1 MKKLLK
7 LTLSPLRNQPKNN
20 TCHTSQNYR
29 SIWLGRSRFVLCFIY
44 LILPLSGQGQLKS
57 IRFVDTNGAL
67 ISTVDAATFQGEIYF
82 PLETLRSVFDT
93 NLTHKYASLTR
104 QLVLNLRGK
113 QIVLRIGSSVATLQ
127 PQATEIKLDTTVTL
141 VNGDPYLP
149 LTFFTRLIPQI
160 YGHQATFNSS
170 LAQIEFSKRQQVQHL
185 QPDRQQYQNRQQKVV
200 IINPGHGGND
210 TGGESLNGIREK
222 DITLDLAK
230 RIRRL
235 CQEQKISVILTRID
249 DSDLRPSQRI
259 QIATQHQGSFF
270 LSLHC
275 NMSFSTAV
283 SGMEIWINNLKGQ
296 MRTQSQKVEKV
307 DIFRPLLQDD
317 YLEQSRQVAKII
329 QGRLELLS
337 NDVVQIRENPL
348 AILSG
353 IYMPA
358 LLLELGYL
366 SNLKD
371 EAKLQNEKTRETIA
385 GAIADAIGQFLEQ
398 SEL

>member
-1 MKKLLK
+1 M
-7 LTLSPLRNQPKNN
+7 R
-20 TCHTSQNYR
+20 
-29 SIWLGRSRFVLCFIY
+29 
-44 LILPLSGQGQLKS
+44 S

-67 ISTVDAATFQGEIYF
+67 ISTADVAMQHGEIYF
-82 PLETLRSVFDT
+82 PLETLRSVFDA

-113 QIVLRIGSSVATLQ
+113 QIILRIGSPIAILQ
-127 PQATEIKLDTTVTL
+127 PQATEIKLDTTVPL
-141 VNGDPYLP
+141 IAGEPYLP
-149 LTFFTRLIPQI
+149 LSFFTRLVPQA
-160 YGHQATFNSS
+160 YGYQATFNSS
-170 LAQIEFSKRQQVQHL
+170 LSQIEFSMRPQVQHL
-185 QPDRQQYQNRQQKVV
+185 QPDRQYQKRQQNVV

-210 TGGESLNGIREK
+210 TGCESLNGIREK
-222 DITLDLAK
+222 DVVLDLAK
-230 RIRRL
+230 RVQQI
-235 CQEQKISVILTRID
+235 CQKQKISVILTRTN
-249 DSDLRPSQRI
+249 DSNLRPSQRI
-259 QIATQHQGSFF
+259 QIANQHQGLFF

-275 NMSFSTAV
+275 NMSFSTEV

-296 MRTQSQKVEKV
+296 IRTQSQQAEKT

-329 QGRLELLS
+329 QGRLGLFS

-371 EAKLQNEKTRETIA
+371 EAKLQNKKTREAIA

-398 SEL
+398 SQL

>member
-1 MKKLLK
+1 M
-7 LTLSPLRNQPKNN
+7 Q
-20 TCHTSQNYR
+20 H
-29 SIWLGRSRFVLCFIY
+29 
-44 LILPLSGQGQLKS
+44 
-57 IRFVDTNGAL
+57 
-67 ISTVDAATFQGEIYF
+67 GEIYF
-82 PLETLRSVFDT
+82 PLETLRSVFDA
-93 NLTHKYASLTR
+93 NLTHKYVSLTR

-113 QIVLRIGSSVATLQ
+113 QIILRIGSPIAILQ
-127 PQATEIKLDTTVTL
+127 PQATEIKLDTTVSL
-141 VNGDPYLP
+141 IDSDPYLP
-149 LTFFTRLIPQI
+149 LSFYTRLLPQV
-160 YGHQATFNSS
+160 YGYQATFNSS
-170 LAQIEFSKRQQVQHL
+170 LSQIEFSMRQQVQHL
-185 QPDRQQYQNRQQKVV
+185 QPDRQYQQRQQNVV

-210 TGGESLNGIREK
+210 TGCESLNGIREK
-222 DITLDLAK
+222 DVALDLAK
-230 RIRRL
+230 RVRQIS
-235 CQEQKISVILTRID
+235 QKQKISVILTRTG

-259 QIATQHQGSFF
+259 QIANQHQGLFF

-275 NMSFSTAV
+275 NMSFSTEV

-296 MRTQSQKVEKV
+296 IRTQSQQAEKA

-329 QGRLELLS
+329 QGRLGLLS

-353 IYMPA
+353 VYMPA

-366 SNLKD
+366 SNIKD

>member
-1 MKKLLK
+1 
-7 LTLSPLRNQPKNN
+7 
-20 TCHTSQNYR
+20 
-29 SIWLGRSRFVLCFIY
+29 
-44 LILPLSGQGQLKS
+44 
-57 IRFVDTNGAL
+57 
-67 ISTVDAATFQGEIYF
+67 
-82 PLETLRSVFDT
+82 
-93 NLTHKYASLTR
+93 
-104 QLVLNLRGK
+104 
-113 QIVLRIGSSVATLQ
+113 
-127 PQATEIKLDTTVTL
+127 
-141 VNGDPYLP
+141 
-149 LTFFTRLIPQI
+149 LIPQI

-185 QPDRQQYQNRQQKVV
+185 QLDRQQYQNRQQKVV

-259 QIATQHQGSFF
+259 RIATQHQGSFF

-329 QGRLELLS
+329 QGRLGLLS